1 MKPFRGDMSIG
12 WRGVSLSDALGCD
25 FRAVRASAYMVICV
39 DDWTGS
45 KWDVRMDG
53 ARAAMPSSW
62 NRTMMPGRAMRSAGW
77 SRRGSSLP
85 VDAVGECRKRQGQ
98 AVAFV
103 ILTHGAGCRGVLWG
117 RRFGSC
123 MAVPESDAESSR
135 KVLFQGWNLKN
146 SMKIGK
152 VGAAKP

>member
-1 MKPFRGDMSIG
+1 MKPSHVDMSIG
-12 WRGVSLSDALGCD
+12 WRSVPLSDALGCD
-25 FRAVRASAYMVICV
+25 SRAVRASAYMVICV

-85 VDAVGECRKRQGQ
+85 VDAVGDAERSAGQ

-103 ILTHGAGCRGVLWG
+103 ILTHGAGCLGEW
-117 RRFGSC
+117 
-123 MAVPESDAESSR
+123 
-135 KVLFQGWNLKN
+135 
-146 SMKIGK
+146 
-152 VGAAKP
+152 